1 MKSQNPKLQTKIK
14 LAVVGSRNITD
25 FVILDRFG
33 GGALRTM
40 GFDWADVEE
49 IVSGLAQGVDFLG
62 VDLSLKYR
70 IPYFG
75 YVPEWEVDDNY
86 NINAGKERNTLIVN
100 HCDAAIVLWDGWS
113 RGTADTLGK
122 LSKAKK
128 PYILLEVEFLFLDK
142 RKKYTEPILGATH
155 FGNVD
160 KWDKLYEQKK
170 AGAIPKRDSNVRL
183 GRQR

>member
-1 MKSQNPKLQTKIK
+1 M
-14 LAVVGSRNITD
+14 GSRGITD

-86 NINAGKERNTLIVN
+86 NINAGKERNTLIVK

-122 LSKAKK
+122 LSKEKK
-128 PYILLEVEFLFLDK
+128 PYILIEVDFLFLSK
-142 RKKYTEPILGATH
+142 RKKHTEPIHSATYY
-155 FGNVD
+155 GNVD
-160 KWDKLYEQKK
+160 KWDRLYEQKK
-170 AGAIPKRDSNVRL
+170 AGAIPKRDSNVRN
-183 GRQR
+183 RSQRY